1 MPPALQAKLLRVLED
16 GRVTPV
22 GATVEKQV
30 DVRVIAA
37 TNANLEAKIATG
49 AFRQDL
55 YFRLARST
63 VHLPPL
69 RGRREDLP
77 MLAAHFIG
85 HFAAEM
91 GMAPPPIARD
101 ALAALAAHPFPGNV
115 RELRNLIENAMIT
128 SGGTEITAL
137 HLRLPILVPASEGE
151 GLAEPKIF
159 GSLPESG
166 SETGEMPLNLDA
178 AERVLIQR
186 ALNQAG
192 GNIAEAARLLGV
204 HRSRIYRVL
213 DSTAVG

>member
-1 MPPALQAKLLRVLED
+1 
-16 GRVTPV
+16 VTPV
-22 GATVEKQV
+22 GATAEKQV

-37 TNANLEAKIATG
+37 TNANLDAKIASG

-69 RGRREDLP
+69 RERREDLP

-91 GMAPPPIARD
+91 GLPAPPITRD

-128 SGGTEITAL
+128 SGGKEITAL
-137 HLRLPILVPASEGE
+137 HLRLPVATPPAGVKN
-151 GLAEPKIF
+151 G
-159 GSLPESG
+159 PESSATESVSTAAG
-166 SETGEMPLNLDA
+166 EAGEMPLNLEA

-186 ALNQAG
+186 ALAQAG

-213 DSTAVG
+213 DATAVG